1 MVSRKLLTLK
11 NTTEESNMNNQL
23 PRQGSAHVRFLV
35 EAAVIAALYTVLTY
49 LAVAMNLAYYSIQFR
64 FSEALTILPVFTP
77 AAIPG
82 LALGC
87 FLSNLASPLGIV
99 DWVFGT
105 LATLLAAMLSYAL
118 RNIRIKGL
126 PVLASLPP
134 VLTNVVIVGF
144 ELACLSDIGLFTFQ
158 NFSLA
163 AYVSSAISVGA
174 GELVICVVLGLPL
187 FTLLKKVFDR
197 VGYPTKQ
204 KA

>member
-49 LAVAMNLAYYSIQFR
+49 LAVAMNLAYG
-64 FSEALTILPVFTP
+64 LPVFTP

-118 RNIRIKGL
+118 RNICIKGL

-144 ELACLSDIGLFTFQ
+144 ELACLSDIGFAFQ

-163 AYVSSAISVGA
+163 AYVSSAISVGI
-174 GELVICVVLGLPL
+174 GELVVCVVLGLPL

>member
-11 NTTEESNMNNQL
+11 NTTEESNMNQNL

-49 LAVAMNLAYYSIQFR
+49 LAVAMNLAYGPIQFR

-144 ELACLSDIGLFTFQ
+144 ELACLSDIGFAFQ

-163 AYVSSAISVGA
+163 AYVSSAISVGI
-174 GELVICVVLGLPL
+174 GELVVCVVLGLPL